1 MTEANNNFITKF
13 ANFAAKLGNQI
24 YLKTLRDSFA
34 TIMPLYILAG
44 IAVLLNNTIFTWIF
58 SGSALETL
66 QYWGNLLINGTLNIS
81 GLLIAAVIGYFLSVN
96 RDYDNPLSAAVI
108 SMASLVVMM
117 PQTVEL
123 TSVNNITDSFTGVLP
138 FSNLGTGAMFAGIII
153 GLLVTELYIRI
164 SSVKALKIN
173 LGDNVPPAVGKSF
186 NVLIPVMIT
195 LCICAI
201 VSTMLNSLFGTDLI
215 SLITTFIQTPLKNIG
230 TSLWGTVILYT
241 LGNLLWLFGIHQSVI
256 YSSILEPLLVINI
269 NENIAAYAAG
279 QAIPNIINVSQVTSF
294 GLLGGSGSTL
304 CLLIATF
311 IVGRNKATRNV
322 AKLAIAPGIFNINEP
337 VLFGYPIVYNIT
349 MAIPFLV
356 VPVLGIIL
364 SYFATVMGLI
374 NPCITMVP
382 WTTPVILSGFLA
394 TGMDWRAAV
403 LQLLVLVLGVLVYMP
418 FVKVND
424 KVLEKQALLDA
435 GIDDEDDDDDV
446 FDLD

>member
-1 MTEANNNFITKF
+1 MADTNNNNFITKF

-44 IAVLLNNTIFTWIF
+44 IAVLLNNTVFTWIF
-58 SGSALETL
+58 SGSTLETL

-108 SMASLVVMM
+108 SVAALVVMM

-123 TSVNNITDSFTGVLP
+123 TSVNDVTDTFTSVLP
-138 FSNLGTGAMFAGIII
+138 FSNLGTGAMFAGIIV
-153 GLLVTELYIRI
+153 GLLVTELYIWI
-164 SSVKALKIN
+164 SRVKALQIN

-186 NVLIPVMIT
+186 NVLIPVMIV
-195 LCICAI
+195 LSVCAI
-201 VSTMLNSLFGTDLI
+201 VSTLINSLFGTDLI
-215 SLITTFIQTPLKNIG
+215 SLITTFIQTPLKTIG

-279 QAIPNIINVSQVTSF
+279 TAIPNIINVSQVTSF

-364 SYFATVMGLI
+364 SYFATAMGLI

-382 WTTPVILSGFLA
+382 WTTPVVLSGFLA
-394 TGMDWRAAV
+394 TGGDWRAAV
-403 LQLLVLVLGVLVYMP
+403 LQALVLVLGVLIYMP
-418 FVKVND
+418 FVKIND
-424 KVLEKQALLDA
+424 KVLEKQAA
-435 GIDDEDDDDDV
+435 MNAAEEDEDDDDV